1 MYPRLTE
8 APGKRIRQ
16 VQGREAES
24 EANSLIGREN
34 DKSVKGRKADD
45 EASHKPPL
53 TVLTFTRIAT
63 VRLVGPGSHPDM
75 F

>member
-16 VQGREAES
+16 VRGREAES

-63 VRLVGPGSHPDM
+63 VRLVGRGSHPDM